1 MLSLELYFINQ
12 CENRIKAFSEMSE
25 DKVFC
30 YVLLFKGL
38 LKDFF
43 QKIECIK
50 DYICDPRTVDPQERE
65 REAFRHHLGDRR
77 ESKHHSLE
85 HRGQNFERLQD

>member
-65 REAFRHHLGDRR
+65 REKPSGVIWVT
-77 ESKHHSLE
+77 
-85 HRGQNFERLQD
+85 GERASITV